1 MPPLPTSGPGSAK
14 AKAVAAKFKAS
25 GPGRPAPI
33 KKQPLPAYGKYKL
46 PLTDT
51 EKRIV
56 INKRTP
62 KYVDTPRGRI
72 ATGGGGVGF
81 FTKGDKTPIMARVA
95 QRALARQ
102 SGIEESAATRAL
114 AGKSVD
120 KVAPR
125 PDESG
130 LKGFYDEHVLP
141 VVGRAFADLYDTT
154 KDTYGTNILLAPVVY
169 PAVYG
174 AKAVDTVAEKV
185 GVDTG
190 IEKKINAGF
199 DTYAQDVVGG
209 ALGIAKTKG
218 WDNARPYVVPAVDKA
233 AKIVKAS
240 GSAGKNAV
248 SDSADWAD
256 KELSKTVVYDWAKKN
271 AAAPAKDFVADTYDK
286 LFNSGLSDRI
296 AKASPADREIL
307 YRSND
312 MTNRDPN
319 VASAASPADRQRWI
333 SLATGQSN
341 NPLWK
346 GYDSG
351 FTAEELSKMSDYE
364 LINAAY
370 GAHSN
375 IMQRVWGAAQNDLK
389 KIGAIPAA
397 VQQLDNVIN
406 ESKKKGDWRGLGY
419 MAEYLATQAGYNV
432 WALHEAGLYAGTAG
446 LAGDY
451 KPLVR
456 ALQAEPILTTLDAAA
471 TATVYGKAATAALK
485 TGGALTKVGAAAS
498 RVPGAARAGSRLAGF
513 AERAAYRTEA
523 AASGIGPEA
532 RVPTTLGGPLRAA
545 AAAGRGARRIADT
558 EVIVAQNP
566 VLTRLRDTTPGAEA
580 RPAEGAV
587 YLPGKSFFSK
597 SRDILR
603 KKVYEQ
609 DNAVGQVVRDV
620 TRKWDAAKER
630 ALISH
635 VANVMGSQ
643 RAQVYVAAFQRL
655 VKQDPVVAQRALFD
669 LQGLDMI
676 DLPES
681 LVGALGVAGGGGK
694 LIIGPAEELA
704 RLQRVLDGEL
714 WVRRGVNG
722 NPDEFRYTTEDIADT
737 GFRQVIPTEVA
748 RARGITDTNLYE
760 PLDANAT
767 ARLQENMDALRRIA
781 EADPE
786 KVRQA
791 KEFLSV
797 AIDGA
802 RRGRGETS
810 SSLNDFATAD
820 ELANI
825 TALDTL
831 GKTPNAGVAD
841 MPGNLGAE
849 LGIPEAAGPSRR
861 TEGLSGLARV
871 QDPTVARLLA
881 SPIAG
886 ALRAK
891 VEAILNGAAERAG
904 TRAGVLADVSARAQR
919 AAEDAAAELAAAERE
934 LATLEDDLAKVRAS
948 TPKGPKAVAAKKT
961 KIRSLTGKISARKKK
976 VAILNAKSERLGKDT
991 KGATTRAD
999 EARAEADTIT
1009 EAQDKIDAYVES
1021 ALRDLIEAGDI
1032 PGGGRVFFPTEKTPS
1047 GPAMS
1052 YDPARAL
1059 AGRAGMRD
1067 LLDVHTA
1074 QIALVGSAEDIAKFG
1089 SVLARNLRLPGMAL
1103 QIVTRLNAYL
1113 MRTGVVVKM
1122 ADNAEDFAK
1131 QVDSIVELQKVYSGT
1146 SDDFRI
1152 IVVDEK
1158 TGFLGERLLND
1169 LETESINKTGGK
1181 GVEGVEIDEPRMA
1194 QIIGDAIETNARDSF
1209 DFNTMK
1215 GKRIVIVE
1223 TNRLKKL
1230 NQEITRAAQAPTFLE
1245 KLSRKWVRITLNT
1258 LPRTAFTNI
1267 VGSAVL
1273 AGLGGTGLR
1282 GFVDAYRLMKTGDI
1296 PAEISRVGMAGLV
1309 DTPFASRLGDGGLW
1323 ARTGQRY
1330 MDTLQM
1336 GNVMG
1341 EDFSRMAVF
1350 IGSVRKSLKN
1360 NPALLAQLERE
1371 LADAGK
1377 VNAAFEDLL
1386 AYVARGEY
1394 RDAKL
1399 VSPEAIAVRDKAI
1412 SSATDFLGTQS
1423 GLTSTTRAITKFV
1436 PFYHWYAHI
1445 IKLYFWTMPLN
1456 YPGRTIFLNT
1466 MARIAE
1472 DQQRESGLM
1481 DSFYSDAVRV
1491 GTEMSGKNEYAVGLR
1506 SGLGPFSGFG
1516 GIGGAEGSSPLAD
1529 YIFSSA
1535 SPLITAPL
1543 VVSGITGDFRPML
1556 DASGERI
1563 PNILAPGGIQAATAQ
1578 LERAIAPLGLL
1589 QRTLSPSGSV
1599 LFSAAQGFPEVQ
1611 QRKPGEAYALTPRGV
1626 PGLGGFRGA
1635 AESALGGLAGISVI
1649 RTPVAGPVKSRQI
1662 KGREKSKLQDLKD
1675 AAKKEREAN
1684 KK

>member
-1 MPPLPTSGPGSAK
+1 M
-14 AKAVAAKFKAS
+14 
-25 GPGRPAPI
+25 
-33 KKQPLPAYGKYKL
+33 
-46 PLTDT
+46 
-51 EKRIV
+51 
-56 INKRTP
+56 
-62 KYVDTPRGRI
+62 
-72 ATGGGGVGF
+72 
-81 FTKGDKTPIMARVA
+81 
-95 QRALARQ
+95 
-102 SGIEESAATRAL
+102 
-114 AGKSVD
+114 
-120 KVAPR
+120 
-125 PDESG
+125 
-130 LKGFYDEHVLP
+130 
-141 VVGRAFADLYDTT
+141 
-154 KDTYGTNILLAPVVY
+154 
-169 PAVYG
+169 
-174 AKAVDTVAEKV
+174 
-185 GVDTG
+185 
-190 IEKKINAGF
+190 
-199 DTYAQDVVGG
+199 
-209 ALGIAKTKG
+209 
-218 WDNARPYVVPAVDKA
+218 
-233 AKIVKAS
+233 
-240 GSAGKNAV
+240 
-248 SDSADWAD
+248 
-256 KELSKTVVYDWAKKN
+256 
-271 AAAPAKDFVADTYDK
+271 
-286 LFNSGLSDRI
+286 
-296 AKASPADREIL
+296 
-307 YRSND
+307 
-312 MTNRDPN
+312 
-319 VASAASPADRQRWI
+319 
-333 SLATGQSN
+333 
-341 NPLWK
+341 
-346 GYDSG
+346 
-351 FTAEELSKMSDYE
+351 
-364 LINAAY
+364 
-370 GAHSN
+370 
-375 IMQRVWGAAQNDLK
+375 
-389 KIGAIPAA
+389 
-397 VQQLDNVIN
+397 
-406 ESKKKGDWRGLGY
+406 
-419 MAEYLATQAGYNV
+419 
-432 WALHEAGLYAGTAG
+432 
-446 LAGDY
+446 
-451 KPLVR
+451 
-456 ALQAEPILTTLDAAA
+456 
-471 TATVYGKAATAALK
+471 
-485 TGGALTKVGAAAS
+485 
-498 RVPGAARAGSRLAGF
+498 
-513 AERAAYRTEA
+513 
-523 AASGIGPEA
+523 
-532 RVPTTLGGPLRAA
+532 
-545 AAAGRGARRIADT
+545 
-558 EVIVAQNP
+558 
-566 VLTRLRDTTPGAEA
+566 
-580 RPAEGAV
+580 
-587 YLPGKSFFSK
+587 
-597 SRDILR
+597 
-603 KKVYEQ
+603 
-609 DNAVGQVVRDV
+609 
-620 TRKWDAAKER
+620 
-630 ALISH
+630 
-635 VANVMGSQ
+635 
-643 RAQVYVAAFQRL
+643 
-655 VKQDPVVAQRALFD
+655 
-669 LQGLDMI
+669 
-676 DLPES
+676 
-681 LVGALGVAGGGGK
+681 
-694 LIIGPAEELA
+694 
-704 RLQRVLDGEL
+704 
-714 WVRRGVNG
+714 
-722 NPDEFRYTTEDIADT
+722 
-737 GFRQVIPTEVA
+737 
-748 RARGITDTNLYE
+748 
-760 PLDANAT
+760 
-767 ARLQENMDALRRIA
+767 
-781 EADPE
+781 
-786 KVRQA
+786 
-791 KEFLSV
+791 
-797 AIDGA
+797 
-802 RRGRGETS
+802 
-810 SSLNDFATAD
+810 
-820 ELANI
+820 
-825 TALDTL
+825 
-831 GKTPNAGVAD
+831 
-841 MPGNLGAE
+841 
-849 LGIPEAAGPSRR
+849 
-861 TEGLSGLARV
+861 
-871 QDPTVARLLA
+871 
-881 SPIAG
+881 
-886 ALRAK
+886 
-891 VEAILNGAAERAG
+891 
-904 TRAGVLADVSARAQR
+904 
-919 AAEDAAAELAAAERE
+919 
-934 LATLEDDLAKVRAS
+934 
-948 TPKGPKAVAAKKT
+948 
-961 KIRSLTGKISARKKK
+961 
-976 VAILNAKSERLGKDT
+976 
-991 KGATTRAD
+991 
-999 EARAEADTIT
+999 
-1009 EAQDKIDAYVES
+1009 
-1021 ALRDLIEAGDI
+1021 RDLIEAGDI